1 MYGKE
6 CTVIKTANVKI
17 SEETRQPYLYQKQNS
32 VDKVKSKGF
41 FKNDFASLKELI
53 LRKKKMC
60 ATVRYAFCDDSHLV
74 YVSSDIIVLHNA
86 YPALKKEKN
95 AKLCT
100 GVRTWSNFPFV
111 TNH

>member
-1 MYGKE
+1 
-6 CTVIKTANVKI
+6 
-17 SEETRQPYLYQKQNS
+17 
-32 VDKVKSKGF
+32 
-41 FKNDFASLKELI
+41 
-53 LRKKKMC
+53 MC